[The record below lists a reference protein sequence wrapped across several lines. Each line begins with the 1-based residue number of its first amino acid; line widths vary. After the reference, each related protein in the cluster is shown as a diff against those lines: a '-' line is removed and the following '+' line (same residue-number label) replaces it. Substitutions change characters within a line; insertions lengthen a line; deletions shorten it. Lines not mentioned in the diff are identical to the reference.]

1 MDDAQR
7 QRSLKAAL
15 KAFVARSG
23 SQHVA
28 ALLADV
34 CAPHAEG
41 SVDRIASAIAL
52 PRPAVRAAVARVGLD
67 PARLLAQ
74 LPAWPPWVVLRA
86 AWVSGRSVV
95 VRAGGA
101 RWAYAP
107 DGAEAPEGAWEREV
121 TAIVRRTGRPHRDLL
136 GAEAWP
142 LEVEGA
148 AGVAIVGR

>member
-67 PARLLAQ
+67 PARLLAE

-95 VRAGGA
+95 VR
-101 RWAYAP
+101 
-107 DGAEAPEGAWEREV
+107 AEAPEGAWEREV